1 MIINKIIYKKRED
14 KFTDIFSH
22 KKKRKTN
29 RTPKYIR
36 KKGMKTTKERDKK

>member
-1 MIINKIIYKKRED
+1 MIINKNYIQKKGRINLLIYSV
-14 KFTDIFSH
+14 T
-22 KKKRKTN
+22 KKRKTN